1 MVALVIALDALH
13 QGNGVGKAGLFH
25 LHGLEAALQRL
36 ILFDVLAVLGKGGGA
51 DHLNLAAG
59 QGRLQDVGGVHR
71 ALGVTCAGD
80 VVNLVN
86 EQNDVAR
93 SLYLADQAFHP
104 LLELAAELGAR
115 HQGGQIQ
122 QEQLLITQAGGH
134 IAAGNALG
142 NALGD
147 GGFAHAGLADEAG
160 VVLLAAAEDLNGAVD
175 LRVPADDGVQLA
187 RLGLAGQVLAVVG
200 EELALLGLAVALF
213 ALFALLILF
222 FLAAA
227 EAERKHRAAAGGKAI
242 LAVLPVAV
250 RLFRRHGEHPLG
262 HLAVLA
268 HFLHEVVHAL
278 LHALQILVG
287 HAEAL
292 HHIVQRFDVQ
302 LTSTGEAIALILG
315 LAALHPLD
323 EYDRLSFFASGTQ
336 HGIPLLSLGLA
347 LAARLL

>member
-51 DHLNLAAG
+51 DHLNLSAG

-71 ALGVTCAGD
+71 ALGVACAGD

-93 SLYLADQAFHP
+93 SLYLADQAFHS

-122 QEQLLITQAGGH
+122 QEQLLIPQAGGH

-160 VVLLAAAEDLNGAVD
+160 VVLLAAA
-175 LRVPADDGVQLA
+175 
-187 RLGLAGQVLAVVG
+187 
-200 EELALLGLAVALF
+200 
-213 ALFALLILF
+213 
-222 FLAAA
+222 
-227 EAERKHRAAAGGKAI
+227 
-242 LAVLPVAV
+242 
-250 RLFRRHGEHPLG
+250 
-262 HLAVLA
+262 
-268 HFLHEVVHAL
+268 
-278 LHALQILVG
+278 
-287 HAEAL
+287 
-292 HHIVQRFDVQ
+292 
-302 LTSTGEAIALILG
+302 
-315 LAALHPLD
+315 
-323 EYDRLSFFASGTQ
+323 
-336 HGIPLLSLGLA
+336 
-347 LAARLL
+347 